1 MQCGMRRALA
11 SLQARG
17 VASAALASLQ
27 ARGVASAAAPTRA
40 AYPYIARL
48 QTRWQDNDCFGHVN
62 NAVYYQL
69 MDDAVNGQLHEHGV
83 PLDARRFV
91 VESSCRFIRPFSY
104 PTPADVA
111 LRVKRLG
118 NTSAVYDIAI
128 FAGGDGGAADE
139 PAAVGHWVHVYV
151 DGATGKPSPPPPSA
165 RKALTALLV
174 PGEPS

>member
-1 MQCGMRRALA
+1 MRRALSA
-11 SLQARG
+11 RHARG
-17 VASAALASLQ
+17 LGSAP
-27 ARGVASAAAPTRA
+27 APTRA
-40 AYPYIARL
+40 AYPYITRL

-69 MDDAVNGQLHEHGV
+69 MDDAVNGQLYEHGV
-83 PLDARRFV
+83 PLDVRRFV

-118 NTSAVYDIAI
+118 NSSAVYDIAI
-128 FAGGDGGAADE
+128 FAGGAGEE

-151 DGATGKPSPPPPSA
+151 DADTGKPCPPPPSA
-165 RKALTALLV
+165 RKALTALLA
-174 PGEPS
+174 PGDAPS